1 MLNAQS
7 LKKEAFFLEKISIT
21 KDSEIGLDTAEVQR
35 RLLLYG
41 YNEVPERK
49 ESFSKK
55 IALKFWGIVPW
66 MLEATII
73 ITLVLGKYLEALV
86 ILSLLFFNSALS
98 LWREKKSNNALATL
112 KTRLSIQSRVRRDG
126 KWVLV
131 PARELVPADFVRVRI
146 GDILP
151 ADIRVVDGN
160 LGLDQSM
167 LTGESGTVTK
177 SAEETAYSG
186 SKVKF
191 GEASG
196 VVEATGTKT
205 YFGKTVSLVELAK
218 PKLHIEEVTIKIA
231 RRLAIIVL
239 AALILAFT
247 YAIVTG
253 FQLALLLPLAGVL
266 VIASVPVAMPTMFTI
281 NMAIGSAALAK
292 EGVLV
297 TRLSASEDAAVMDVL
312 CSDKTGTITAN
323 ELHVKE
329 QVALN
334 GFAKTDVLL
343 YGALASKEAN
353 QDPIDLAFLSA
364 AAEAHLPLDTFT
376 QKEFTPF
383 DPKMRITAATI
394 EKDGEVFFIQK
405 GAFDK
410 ICAACRLSDQETKDL
425 SKLISQFS
433 ARGLRI
439 IVVAKGISLSDLRIV
454 GFAGIADSIR
464 ADSREA
470 IEQITKLGVEVKMLT
485 GDSLPIASNVAMQVG
500 LTGDIVSM
508 PTKIDGKAQEKAV
521 DSLIA
526 KCSGVAQIY
535 PEEKF
540 MIVKSLQ
547 RLGHVVGMTGDGVND
562 APALAQAEVG
572 LAVKNAADIAKDS
585 ASAVLTVEGL
595 SAIKT
600 MIKISRTIY
609 QRLYTWTFTM
619 ISWKILIVGFLVLM
633 LFLLHALMLSITST
647 IILLFL
653 GDFVS
658 MTVSSDNV
666 ISSAKPNTF
675 TVSSLFR
682 VSGALGIIMAIESA
696 VFTVFALP
704 YFGLIGNVGKIY
716 TFGFV
721 YIALSGVF
729 TLMIARQ
736 RQDFFKSKPSRIL
749 SLTVI
754 AEVSLVLAISIF
766 GVLELSPLGYLPVL
780 AIVGY
785 LLVMTFLVNDHIKVY
800 LNRKFNGN

>member
-1 MLNAQS
+1 M
-7 LKKEAFFLEKISIT
+7 EKVST
-21 KDSEIGLDTAEVQR
+21 VTEDSEQGLDSAEVQR
-35 RLLLYG
+35 RLSVYG

-66 MLEATII
+66 MLEATAI

-86 ILSLLFFNSALS
+86 ILSLLIFNSALS
-98 LWREKKSNNALATL
+98 LWREKKSNTALATL

-126 KWVLV
+126 KWILV

-151 ADIRVVDGN
+151 ADIKVIDGN

-177 SAEETAYSG
+177 SEGETAYSG

-196 VVEATGTKT
+196 VVETTGTKT
-205 YFGKTVSLVELAK
+205 YFGKTVSLLELAK
-218 PKLHIEEVTIKIA
+218 PKLRIEEVTIKIA
-231 RRLAIIVL
+231 RRLAVIVL
-239 AALILAFT
+239 ASLIIAFT

-312 CSDKTGTITAN
+312 CLDKTGTITAN

-329 QVALN
+329 QLAIN
-334 GFAKTDVLL
+334 GFTQTDVLL

-353 QDPIDLAFLSA
+353 QDPIDLAFLAA

-394 EKDGEVFFIQK
+394 EKEGDVFFIQK
-405 GAFDK
+405 GALDK
-410 ICAACRLSDQETKDL
+410 ICSSCRLSEQESNDL
-425 SKLISQFS
+425 FKLSNQFS
-433 ARGLRI
+433 AKGLRI
-439 IVVAKGISLSDLRIV
+439 IAVAKGSSLRDLRIV

-464 ADSREA
+464 EDSREA
-470 IEQITKLGVEVKMLT
+470 IEQIQKLGVKVKMLT

-508 PTKIDGKAQEKAV
+508 PKNIEGKAQEKAV
-521 DSLIA
+521 DSLIE

-535 PEEKF
+535 PEDKF
-540 MIVKSLQ
+540 MIVKTLQ
-547 RLGHVVGMTGDGVND
+547 RIGHVVGMTGDGVND

-572 LAVKNAADIAKDS
+572 IAVKNASDIAKDS
-585 ASAVLTVEGL
+585 ASAVLTAEGL
-595 SAIKT
+595 GAIKT
-600 MIKISRTIY
+600 MIKISRIIY

-633 LFLLHALMLSITST
+633 LFLLHSLMLSITST

-666 ISSAKPNTF
+666 SSSARPNTF

-682 VSGALGIIMAIESA
+682 VSGTLGILMAIESA
-696 VFTVFALP
+696 VFTVVALP

-716 TFGFV
+716 TFGFA

-749 SLTVI
+749 TLTVL
-754 AEVSLVLAISIF
+754 AEVSLVLAISVF
-766 GVLELSPLGYLPVL
+766 GVLELAPLGYLPVL
-780 AIVGY
+780 AIFTY
-785 LLVMTFLVNDHIKVY
+785 LLVITFLVNDRIKVY
-800 LNRKFNGN
+800 LNRKLNAN